1 MEYKPP
7 LKDMKFVLDEL
18 LDVNEMTSFPG
29 YEEASID
36 MMEMILEELGEGA
49 IRSWLPLNK
58 IGDQEGCKFDNGKV
72 TTPSGFKEVYRQTCE
87 SGQASL
93 SCEIEHGGQGLPQVL
108 EMAVNEMACSTNL
121 SLAIYFTL
129 ARAAYDTVMS
139 HGSEEMKELYL
150 PCLLYTSPSPR
161 D

>member
-18 LDVNEMTSFPG
+18 LDVNEMTSCPG

-58 IGDQEGCKFDNGKV
+58 IGDQEGC
-72 TTPSGFKEVYRQTCE
+72 
-87 SGQASL
+87 
-93 SCEIEHGGQGLPQVL
+93 
-108 EMAVNEMACSTNL
+108 
-121 SLAIYFTL
+121 
-129 ARAAYDTVMS
+129 
-139 HGSEEMKELYL
+139 
-150 PCLLYTSPSPR
+150 
-161 D
+161 